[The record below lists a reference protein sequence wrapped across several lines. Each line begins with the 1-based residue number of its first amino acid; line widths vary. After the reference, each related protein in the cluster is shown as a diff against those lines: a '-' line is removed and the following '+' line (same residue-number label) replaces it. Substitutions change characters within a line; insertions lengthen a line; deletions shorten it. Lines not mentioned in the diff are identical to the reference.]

1 MELNWLNRLLKKLTP
16 THVFILALAVII
28 LANGGSWATSYFSTE
43 YNKKRDEMLIQ
54 RLDEIA
60 WNVSILRSGNNNNL
74 SLSGAKYITEK
85 TLRDSKLMLLSD
97 INNMLKIN
105 DITDKSR
112 QTRIILSLDAK
123 INKYYTSD
131 YSSLT
136 RFYYNNKE
144 MSSIWDSF
152 EVDDLS
158 KDLSRVLF
166 DDSYYNR
173 PNGHD
178 LMKEDIKNILDARF
192 DSYKE
197 IAFLTLNKL

>member
-16 THVFILALAVII
+16 THVFILALAVVI

-105 DITDKSR
+105 NITDKSR
-112 QTRIILSLDAK
+112 QPIIILSLDAK

-136 RFYYNNKE
+136 RFYYNNKQ
-144 MSSIWDSF
+144 MSLIWDSF
-152 EVDDLS
+152 EVGDLS

-178 LMKEDIKNILDARF
+178 LMKEDIKNILDAKF

-197 IAFLTLNKL
+197 IAFSTLNKL